1 MTVLLLDTCALL
13 WLGSE
18 PARLSVRARELL
30 SARDASLAVSAI
42 SAWEIALKASK
53 QRLRLPMD
61 ASDWWSEVLA
71 AYQIQEVPVS
81 AAIAMN
87 SVAESLPHND
97 RADRMVV
104 ATARALGA
112 QLVTADEVLRKHV
125 PFAVW

>member
-1 MTVLLLDTCALL
+1 MTVLVLDTCALL

-30 SARDASLAVSAI
+30 SARDASLAVSAV

-71 AYQIQEVPVS
+71 AYQIQESPQ
-81 AAIAMN
+81 
-87 SVAESLPHND
+87 
-97 RADRMVV
+97 R
-104 ATARALGA
+104 
-112 QLVTADEVLRKHV
+112 LR
-125 PFAVW
+125 